1 MLLKYTHIWCIQGKF
16 AITRYI
22 FSLVMKTK
30 CRYTLFMLTISFS
43 AFFYSLYSASSLKSG
58 FFSFLVKVANSAII
72 SQVCV
77 IES

>member
-1 MLLKYTHIWCIQGKF
+1 MYM
-16 AITRYI
+16 YVN
-22 FSLVMKTK
+22 LVQRASEADYQS
-30 CRYTLFMLTISFS
+30 CSIEISDI
-43 AFFYSLYSASSLKSG
+43 YSASSLKSG